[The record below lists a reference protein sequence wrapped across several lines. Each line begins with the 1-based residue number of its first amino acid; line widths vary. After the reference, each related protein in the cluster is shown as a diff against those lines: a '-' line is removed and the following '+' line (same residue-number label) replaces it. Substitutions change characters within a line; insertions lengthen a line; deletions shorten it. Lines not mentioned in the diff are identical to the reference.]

1 MLSLGQFH
9 TRTHTCDTNVH
20 MTPVS
25 NNKSKGLYGNILR
38 LLPYILALL
47 LWAVLALRGQIFL
60 KKVEDLSLFLFDWLY
75 FREYIQI
82 PGGLLGVAGSFLTQ
96 FLYLPWLGSILWVL
110 LLLIT
115 YQLTVRVLR
124 IPEQYRALAIIPAA
138 LLVIGN
144 MSLGYGVFIMREQD
158 HFFAPLLGYLAALI
172 PISGIYRVEKV
183 WGKMILLAIWTAV
196 GFPLFGTF
204 ALIGTLSAACTAFT
218 ATDMLRKNR
227 IGLFLTGV
235 ALIILIPVIIYNF
248 YTSYRL
254 ADSWHLGLPSIS
266 EDVWTH
272 AIRAPF
278 QLALLFIPVM
288 TIASRWLKES
298 GKTLTLQTAVFVISV
313 ASVWG
318 FWFKDENF
326 RTELAMSEAVDRFD
340 WQKVIDIYQK
350 TVDSHTESDAKA
362 YAARSKALSGVK
374 SQEELTEILGIYDKR
389 FFEPT
394 RTMILY
400 RDLALLKMNRALD
413 EAFTMKDGGRM
424 QKSRTQIPMAL
435 QSGKQLYLQYGLVN
449 MSYRWC
455 LEDVI
460 EHNWSYSTI
469 KYMAMHSV
477 IMQESDFA
485 RKYLNKLEKTV
496 FYRQWA
502 KEQGK
507 LAADSVLMAS
517 NEPYKSILPY
527 MCFENRMT
535 NDLVKSETFLMRHF
549 SEPEPPHPSP
559 EYDRAGLLWAMRMQ
573 DIPSFWQHLYSYLQ
587 TNNVRELPRSVQE
600 AALLYSSL
608 EKKSTDLPL
617 SKAVR
622 DSYNAFNQYVNANP
636 VRDIRE
642 SAYPFSRKFGNTFF
656 YFYYFIRDLQT
667 Y

>member
-1 MLSLGQFH
+1 
-9 TRTHTCDTNVH
+9 